1 MAGETEQQDDRIRF
15 RLGEIAG
22 MGRRQALIRFA
33 AGAGAS
39 LVAAL
44 VSELGGARMSGPL
57 LALPAILLA
66 SFTLIA
72 RDKGADAACDDARGA
87 VLGGVGMIAFALVA
101 AGLLGRMPTWSVL
114 VLATVAWAVTSIVL
128 YGAQRLVRRR
138 SRRGSGPNPH

>member
-15 RLGEIAG
+15 QPREIAG

-39 LVAAL
+39 LAAAL

-66 SFTLIA
+66 SFTLIEG
-72 RDKGADAACDDARGA
+72 DKGAEAARDDARGA
-87 VLGGVGMIAFALVA
+87 VFGGVGMVAFAVVA
-101 AGLLGRMPTWSVL
+101 AWLLGRMATWSVL
-114 VLATVAWAVTSIVL
+114 LLATVAWAVTALVL
-128 YGAQRLVRRR
+128 YGVQRLVRRQR
-138 SRRGSGPNPH
+138 T